1 VRVRLHFAAS
11 VFCAVA
17 TATMGSAAVAS
28 DTVVLVDGDTLKY
41 QGETIRL
48 VDIDTPESFHS
59 RCEHE
64 LVLALEAKARL
75 RQLVDAGPI
84 AIERHGK
91 DRYGRTLARVVVAG
105 RDVGDTLLREG
116 KALRYRPGQADKLAR
131 LRQWCGPNADLSD
144 KWKSG
149 LVSDSLK

>member
-1 VRVRLHFAAS
+1 VRRSRFLVSLAVIVGPALGAA
-11 VFCAVA
+11 
-17 TATMGSAAVAS
+17 

-48 VDIDTPESFHS
+48 VDNRHA
-59 RCEHE
+59 RE
-64 LVLALEAKARL
+64 LSQPLRARTSAGPRSQERL

-84 AIERHGK
+84 AIDRHGK

-116 KALRYRPGQADKLAR
+116 KTLRYRPGQADKPAR
-131 LRQWCGPNADLSD
+131 LRQWCGQTLI
-144 KWKSG
+144 
-149 LVSDSLK
+149 